1 MPKAI
6 WNEQVIA
13 ESGQF
18 VEHEGNVYFPLASV
32 RREYI
37 KESDYYTVCPW
48 KGRAKYFTLQVDGNE
63 NPNAAWM
70 YAEPKPEI
78 SRLAGHVA
86 FWKGVSVKE

>member
-13 ESGQF
+13 ESNQF

-32 RREYI
+32 RREFI
-37 KESDYYTVCPW
+37 QESDFFTVCPR
-48 KGRAKYFTLQVDGNE
+48 KGQARYFTLKVGELE

-70 YAEPKPEI
+70 YADT
-78 SRLAGHVA
+78 SQARRLAGHVA
-86 FWKGVSVKE
+86 FWKGVTVRE